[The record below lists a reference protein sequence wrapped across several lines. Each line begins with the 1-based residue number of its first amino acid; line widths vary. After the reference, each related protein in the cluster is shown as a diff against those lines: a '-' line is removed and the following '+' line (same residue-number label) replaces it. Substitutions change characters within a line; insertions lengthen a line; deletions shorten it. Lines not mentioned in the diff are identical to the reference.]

1 MVCMAEE
8 VNEMDDGLQTLV
20 GNGGVRLIGRT
31 GRTSGSC
38 KNSFAT
44 KSQFWFWMILFRLW
58 IRAPR
63 DKIFCQFESTGE
75 REYCAADFPPSVSV
89 SADESDHLDGRWKN
103 SGGYA

>member
-20 GNGGVRLIGRT
+20 GNGGVRL
-31 GRTSGSC
+31 SGGQE
-38 KNSFAT
+38 NVWLLQELFAT

-63 DKIFCQFESTGE
+63 DRFLPI
-75 REYCAADFPPSVSV
+75 
-89 SADESDHLDGRWKN
+89 
-103 SGGYA
+103 